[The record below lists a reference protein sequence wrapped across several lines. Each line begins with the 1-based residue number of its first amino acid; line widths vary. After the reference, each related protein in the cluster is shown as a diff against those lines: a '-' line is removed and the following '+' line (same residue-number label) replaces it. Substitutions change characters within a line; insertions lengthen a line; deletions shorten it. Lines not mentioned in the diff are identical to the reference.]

1 VVRKNEKKSPF
12 NLSFGDSVTLYST
25 RTNAKPQNGNGK
37 TMSTSPISGSREPLK
52 EVGSKRVQRSSTGQS
67 ASVARG
73 SEAKEAGPT
82 SVADSVA
89 TTRRLIE
96 VAQEEFSRADE
107 KTIEELRMAIKEG
120 RFKVDPERL
129 ASRLIADALGEVE
142 GSKE

>member
-1 VVRKNEKKSPF
+1 M
-12 NLSFGDSVTLYST
+12 ST
-25 RTNAKPQNGNGK
+25 R
-37 TMSTSPISGSREPLK
+37 PISGGREPLK
-52 EVGSKRVQRSSTGQS
+52 EVGSKRVQQSTTANPGN
-67 ASVARG
+67 VARS

-82 SVADSVA
+82 AVADSVA

-96 VAQEEFSRADE
+96 VAEEEFNRADT

-142 GSKE
+142 DSKE

>member
-1 VVRKNEKKSPF
+1 MKIPGTGTER
-12 NLSFGDSVTLYST
+12 
-25 RTNAKPQNGNGK
+25 
-37 TMSTSPISGSREPLK
+37 TMSTSPSSGGREPLK
-52 EVGSKRVQRSSTGQS
+52 EVGSKRIQRSSTEKS
-67 ASVARG
+67 ESVARG

-82 SVADSVA
+82 AVADSVA